1 MSLSQ
6 VWHDIGAGES
16 FLFKVVRGIFLCVAL
31 VMFYF
36 FATLPL
42 TWPQQ
47 AVCGL
52 LTLLMGIALGRT
64 SDSYLITLTLM
75 VLSLFATFRYG
86 FWRIT
91 MTVMFFKDPA
101 NHWGALD
108 AFFIM
113 SLVFAEGYAFI
124 ILFLGFFQTI
134 WPLRRAPMPLPDN
147 PEEWP
152 HIDVLVP
159 TYNEPLEVVRY
170 TALGALNI
178 DWPTDKLHVYIL
190 DDGRRKEFEDFAF
203 EAGVGYKI
211 RPDNFHA
218 KAGNI
223 NTALKSLDSPY
234 VAIFDCDHVPTRSFL
249 QMTIGW
255 FLRDRNLAMLQT
267 PHHFYS
273 PDPFERNLQQFHI
286 IPNENELFYGIVQDG
301 NDFWN
306 ATFFCGSCAVLRRT
320 ALDEIGGIAV
330 ETVTEDAHTSL
341 RMQSNGWN
349 TAYINIPQAAGL
361 ATERLSAHVGQRIRW
376 ARGMIQ
382 ILRTDN
388 PLFAPKLSIAQ
399 RLCYFNAMSHF
410 LYPLPRLIFLTA
422 PLIYLLLSHT
432 NVPGYWAAILAYALP
447 HLTLSNITNSRIQGQ
462 HRHSWWNEIYET
474 VLSPYILLPTML
486 ALINP
491 KLGKFNVT
499 AKGGIVKR
507 SFYDIKIAQPFLVLL
522 FFNFLGLAVAIP
534 RFFIW
539 DRDRPGT
546 VIMNCIW
553 CFFNIIVLGVCS
565 AVSREMQQLR
575 HHVRI
580 KIVTPVTVTMA
591 DGRIV
596 KGETIDLSS
605 GGTAIRLLEPVTISP
620 GDVGKLVFPAS
631 SMEIDLPIN
640 LVLSEKSILR
650 VSFRELT
657 IRQQE
662 LLTVVLYSRADTWLG
677 WGESREVDQ
686 SMRSLGRIFYI
697 SFKGLKMTF
706 LSLFFNANS
715 SKAKAPSK
723 GKAKSKSAG
732 DAAQGSSKTLG
743 KTPVTGPVKLDAGA
757 KASVPAS
764 AAHVLLVLLMPL
776 LLLAGAGKALHA
788 QPGSMGYDA
797 RQAIAK
803 APPPPSGQFRDVF
816 SLKEA
821 GSPEIELHGIDSQ
834 HTTFFT
840 LPQTHVVKSA
850 KVHIYYA
857 FSPSL
862 LPALSHIQLMVN
874 GTLFATLPVPPGQ
887 TPGSGSKDE
896 EAEFSIPSELL
907 VRKNTLTVEFIG
919 HYVLTCEDPANTT
932 LWARVSTGTYMD
944 FSGDILPISDDLKQ
958 LPLPFLDTEVVDSP
972 KIPVVFPTAPSAKV
986 IQAAGIVTS
995 YFGME
1000 SENRPVRFPT
1010 FLGQLPAGNAI
1021 IISDNPT
1028 NLPAGLN
1035 LGSVSSPTVAM
1046 RSNPNDPFSK
1056 VLIVTGQDADQL
1068 LIAAQAIGLHS
1079 DFLQGPTSS
1088 IDSLKLPSIP
1098 DADAAPR
1105 WARTDQTIALWDY
1118 ANAQELQG
1126 DGSAP
1131 VNVYFRI
1138 PPDIFYG
1145 ERPNAVLKMFY
1156 RYNPIPIGPI
1166 SSIQV
1171 RVNNAFLG
1179 SLPLIPGSETSRV
1192 VQTEVPVP
1200 VVNLRPFSNSLSFDF
1215 TFQLVKSG
1223 GCKDTTPINMQGA
1236 VLRDTFLDLRG
1247 YPHYAPL
1254 PNLEVFANA
1263 GFPFTHRADLSE
1275 TTVILPSLPTSQELE
1290 LFLTLMG
1297 HFGRQTGL
1305 PVFRVTVAAADAM
1318 KAGAATDYLVLG
1330 TGDDQ
1335 PAFDKLS
1342 PSLPVNVRGGQVQI
1356 KDTQGLFFLPH
1367 HAWWKI
1373 QAQEHTES
1381 GDLTAS
1387 GTPDSVIEGVE
1398 SPFTAG
1404 RSVVLINVKD
1414 AAAYENFLT
1423 TFLKVQQ
1430 ASDINGTVA
1439 VLHGSLFQSFR
1450 IGAKVYHIGTLPW
1463 WTGMTLWFMQ
1473 VPWLAAVL
1481 AMGLAFLLAVWIRIW
1496 LRTKA
1501 RKRLQMEEN

>member
-1 MSLSQ
+1 MSVSQ
-6 VWHDIGAGES
+6 IWQDIGAGDS
-16 FLFKVVRGIFLCVAL
+16 FLNKLLRFVFLVVAL
-31 VMFYF
+31 VLFYF
-36 FATLPL
+36 FASLPL

-52 LTLLMGIALGRT
+52 LTLLMGLALGRT
-64 SDSYLITLTLM
+64 SESYLITLTLM
-75 VLSLFATFRYG
+75 ILSLFATFRYG
-86 FWRIT
+86 FWRVSGTIA
-91 MTVMFFKDPA
+91 FFKDPA

-113 SLVFAEGYAFI
+113 SLVFAESYAFV

-134 WPLRRAPMPLPDN
+134 WPLRRAPMPLPEN

-159 TYNEPLEVVRY
+159 TYNEPLEIVRY

-190 DDGRRKEFEDFAF
+190 DDGRRKEFEEFAF
-203 EAGVGYKI
+203 QAGVGYRI

-273 PDPFERNLQQFHI
+273 PDPFERNLGQFHV

-388 PLFAPKLSIAQ
+388 PLFAPKLNFAQ
-399 RLCYFNAMSHF
+399 RLCYFNAMAHF

-447 HLTLSNITNSRIQGQ
+447 HLTLSNIVNSRIQGQ
-462 HRHSWWNEIYET
+462 HRHSFWNEIYET

-507 SFYDIKIAQPFLVLL
+507 SFFDMKIAQPFLVLL
-522 FFNFLGLAVAIP
+522 FFNFLGLIVAIP
-534 RFFIW
+534 RFFWW

-553 CFFNIIVLGVCS
+553 CFFNIVVLGVCS

-575 HHVRI
+575 GHVRI
-580 KIVTPVTVTMA
+580 KINTPVNVMLA
-591 DGRIV
+591 DGRV
-596 KGETIDLSS
+596 LHGETIDMSS
-605 GGTAIRLLEPVTISP
+605 GGTAIRLDELATITDGEPA
-620 GDVGKLVFPAS
+620 KLGFPSAS
-631 SMEIDLPIN
+631 MDSDLPVM
-640 LVLSEKSILR
+640 LVSSDGTTLR
-650 VSFRELT
+650 TKFTDLT
-657 IRQQE
+657 IQEQE
-662 LLTVVLYSRADTWLG
+662 LLTTLLYSRADTWLG
-677 WGESREVDQ
+677 WGESREVDDPLK
-686 SMRSLGRIFYI
+686 SLGRIFTI

-706 LSLFFNANS
+706 ISLFFRSNGPAKPKN
-715 SKAKAPSK
+715 KAK
-723 GKAKSKSAG
+723 GKSSGKSKSG
-732 DAAQGSSKTLG
+732 SPAAR
-743 KTPVTGPVKLDAGA
+743 
-757 KASVPAS
+757 
-764 AAHVLLVLLMPL
+764 AAHMLLALLMPFAMLGL
-776 LLLAGAGKALHA
+776 LIHSSQANA
-788 QPGSMGYDA
+788 QQGTMGYDA

-803 APPPPSGQFRDVF
+803 APPPPAGQFRDVF
-816 SLKEA
+816 SLADTGA
-821 GSPEIELHGIDSQ
+821 GTTEFHGIDSQ
-834 HTTFFT
+834 RSIFFT
-840 LPQTHVVKSA
+840 LNQTHVVKSA
-850 KVHIYYA
+850 KIHIYYT

-862 LPALSHIQLMVN
+862 LSNLSHIQLMLN
-874 GTLFATLPVPPGQ
+874 GTLFATLPVPPNQ
-887 TPGSGSKDE
+887 TANSSAKEE
-896 EAEFSIPSELL
+896 EAEFSIPAELL
-907 VRKNTLTVEFIG
+907 VRKNVLTIEFIG
-919 HYVLTCEDPANTT
+919 HYVMVCEDPSNTT
-932 LWARVSTGTYMD
+932 LWARVATGTYLD
-944 FSGDILPISDDLKQ
+944 FSGDILPLADDLKQ
-958 LPLPFLDTEVVDSP
+958 LPQPFLDTDSIDSP
-972 KIPVVFPTAPSAKV
+972 KLPVVFSQPPSAKA
-986 IQAAGIVTS
+986 IQAAGVVSS

-1000 SENRPVRFPT
+1000 SENRAIRFPT
-1010 FLGQLPAGNAI
+1010 SIGTLPAGNTILIAE
-1021 IISDNPT
+1021 NPSS
-1028 NLPAGLN
+1028 LPGGLN
-1035 LGSVSSPTVAM
+1035 LGNVSGPTIAM
-1046 RSNPNDPFSK
+1046 RPNPADSYSK
-1056 VLIVTGQDADQL
+1056 VLIITGQDADQT
-1068 LIAAQAIGLHS
+1068 LIAAQAVALHS
-1079 DFLQGPTSS
+1079 SLLQGPITT
-1088 IDSLKLPSIP
+1088 IDGLKLPASPAP
-1098 DADAAPR
+1098 DVAPR
-1105 WARTDQTIALWDY
+1105 WARPDGNIALWDY
-1118 ANAQELQG
+1118 ANAEELTT

-1131 VNVYFRI
+1131 INVYFRV
-1138 PPDIFYG
+1138 PPDLFYG
-1145 ERPNAVLKMFY
+1145 EDPNAILKMVY

-1166 SSIQV
+1166 SSVQV

-1179 SLPLIPGSETSRV
+1179 SLPLTPGSEASTKKSYN
-1192 VQTEVPVP
+1192 VPVP
-1200 VVNLRPFSNSLSFDF
+1200 MVNLRPFSNSLSFDF
-1215 TFQLVKSG
+1215 TFQLLKKG
-1223 GCKDTTPINMQGA
+1223 GCSDTTPINMQGA
-1236 VLRDTFLDLRG
+1236 ILKDTYLDLSS

-1254 PNLEVFANA
+1254 PNLEIFANA
-1263 GFPFTHRADLSE
+1263 GYPFTYHADLSE
-1275 TTVILPSLPTSQELE
+1275 TTVILPSLPSAQELE
-1290 LFLTLMG
+1290 MFLTLMG

-1305 PVFRVTVAAADAM
+1305 PVFRVKVDGADAM
-1318 KAGAATDYLVLG
+1318 KAGAATDFLVLG

-1335 PAFDKLS
+1335 PAFAKLADK
-1342 PSLPVNVRGGQVQI
+1342 LPVNLQAGQIQVR
-1356 KDTQGLFFLPH
+1356 DTEGLFGLPH
-1367 HAWWKI
+1367 RAWWKI
-1373 QAQEHTES
+1373 PAQEHTES

-1387 GTPDSVIEGVE
+1387 GTPDSVIEGIE
-1398 SPFTAG
+1398 SPYMPS
-1404 RSVVLINVKD
+1404 RSIVVINVKD
-1414 AAAYENFLT
+1414 AAAYDNFLT
-1423 TFLKVQQ
+1423 TFLKIQQ
-1430 ASDINGTVA
+1430 ASDINGSVA

-1450 IGAKVYHIGTLPW
+1450 LGGTVYHIGTLPW
-1463 WTGMTLWFMQ
+1463 WTQLRLKFMQ
-1473 VPWLAAVL
+1473 IPWAAALVVL
-1481 AMGLAFLLAVWIRIW
+1481 ALSFALAVWVRIW
-1496 LRTKA
+1496 LRMHA
-1501 RKRLQMEEN
+1501 RKRLQLEDN

>member
-1 MSLSQ
+1 MSVTQ

-16 FLFKVVRGIFLCVAL
+16 FLAKVLRFIFLTLGL
-31 VMFYF
+31 VMFCF

-52 LTLLMGIALGRT
+52 LTLLMGLALGRT

-75 VLSLFATFRYG
+75 ILSLFATLRYG
-86 FWRIT
+86 YWRLS
-91 MTVMFFKDPA
+91 MTVQFFQDPS

-108 AFFIM
+108 AFFIL
-113 SLVFAEGYAFI
+113 SLVFAESYAFV

-134 WPLRRAPMPLPDN
+134 WPLRRAPMPLPESPD
-147 PEEWP
+147 EWP

-159 TYNEPLEVVRY
+159 TYNEPLEIVRY

-190 DDGRRKEFEDFAF
+190 DDGRRKEFEQFAF

-223 NTALKSLDSPY
+223 NTALKTLNSPY

-249 QMTIGW
+249 QMTMGW

-273 PDPFERNLQQFHI
+273 PDPFERNLDQFRV

-306 ATFFCGSCAVLRRT
+306 ATFFCGSCAVLRRE

-388 PLFAPKLSIAQ
+388 PLFAPRLNFAQ
-399 RLCYFNAMSHF
+399 RLCYFNAMAHF

-462 HRHSWWNEIYET
+462 HRHSFWNEIYET
-474 VLSPYILLPTML
+474 VLSPYILLPTLL

-507 SFYDIKIAQPFLVLL
+507 SFFDVKIAQPFLVLL
-522 FFNFLGLAVAIP
+522 FFNVLGLVVAIP

-565 AVSREMQQLR
+565 AVSREMKQLR
-575 HHVRI
+575 NHVRI
-580 KIVTPVTVTMA
+580 KIVTAVTVILP
-591 DGRIV
+591 DGRSV

-605 GGTAIRLLEPVTISP
+605 GGTAIRLIEPVEATGGELAKLIFPMPSLEVALPATI
-620 GDVGKLVFPAS
+620 VS
-631 SMEIDLPIN
+631 SE
-640 LVLSEKSILR
+640 SSILR
-650 VSFRELT
+650 IKFNELT
-657 IRQQE
+657 IPEQE

-677 WGESREVDQ
+677 WGESRQVDKPMQ
-686 SMRSLGRIFYI
+686 SLMRILAI
-697 SFKGLKMTF
+697 SMQGLKMTF
-706 LSLFFNANS
+706 TSLFFKEKPAKT
-715 SKAKAPSK
+715 KALAKGQAK
-723 GKAKSKSAG
+723 GKSKVA
-732 DAAQGSSKTLG
+732 
-743 KTPVTGPVKLDAGA
+743 
-757 KASVPAS
+757 
-764 AAHVLLVLLMPL
+764 AAHMLIALLMPL
-776 LLLAGAGKALHA
+776 AMLAALSGKQAFAQGVSAGFE
-788 QPGSMGYDA
+788 S
-797 RQAIAK
+797 RQAIQK
-803 APPPPSGQFRDVF
+803 APPPPPGQFRNVF
-816 SLKEA
+816 SLADA
-821 GSPEIELHGIDSQ
+821 GSGQIELHGIDSQ
-834 HTTFFT
+834 SSMFFT

-850 KVHIYYA
+850 RIHIYYT

-862 LPALSHIQLMVN
+862 LPALSHMQLLLN
-874 GTLFATLPVPPGQ
+874 GTLFATLPIPPGQ
-887 TPGSGSKDE
+887 TPGSAGRQE
-896 EAEFSIPSELL
+896 EAEFSIPAELL
-907 VRKNTLTVEFIG
+907 VRRNVLTMEFIG
-919 HYVLTCEDPANTT
+919 HYVLTCEDPSNTT
-932 LWARVSTGTYMD
+932 LWARVGSATYMD
-944 FSGDILPISDDLKQ
+944 FSGDILPVADDLKQ
-958 LPLPFLDTEVVDSP
+958 LPLPFLDTDAIDSP
-972 KIPVVFPTAPSAKV
+972 RIPVVFPTAPSMRT
-986 IQAAGIVTS
+986 IEAAGIVTS

-1000 SENRPVRFPT
+1000 SENRPARFPT
-1010 FLGQLPAGNAI
+1010 YVGAVPSGNAI
-1021 IISDNPT
+1021 IIAENPAT
-1028 NLPAGLN
+1028 IPGGLN
-1035 LGSVSSPTVAM
+1035 LGNISGPTVAM
-1046 RSNPNDPFSK
+1046 RPNPTDPYSK
-1056 VLIVTGQDADQL
+1056 VLIVTGQDADQV
-1068 LIAAQAIGLHS
+1068 LIAAQAVGLHS
-1079 DFLQGPTSS
+1079 NLLQGSISS
-1088 IDSLKLPSIP
+1088 IESLKLPDGP
-1098 DADAAPR
+1098 AADAAPR
-1105 WARTDQTIALWDY
+1105 WARTDGTIALWDY
-1118 ANAQELQG
+1118 ASTDTLQT

-1131 VNVYFRI
+1131 LNVYFRV
-1138 PPDIFYG
+1138 PPDIYYS
-1145 ERPNAVLKMFY
+1145 ERKPNAELNMAY
-1156 RYNPIPIGPI
+1156 RYNSIPIGPI

-1179 SLPLIPGSETSRV
+1179 SLPLVPGSNATRE
-1192 VQTEVPVP
+1192 VQTRVPVP

-1215 TFQLVKSG
+1215 TFQLVKKP
-1223 GCKDTTPINMQGA
+1223 GCTDTTPINMQGA
-1236 VLRDTFLDLRG
+1236 IMRDTYIDLRG
-1247 YPHYAPL
+1247 YPHYAQM
-1254 PNLEVFANA
+1254 PNLEIFANA
-1263 GFPFTHRADLSE
+1263 GFPFTRYADLSE
-1275 TTVILPSLPTSQELE
+1275 TTVILPSLPTPQELE

-1297 HFGRQTGL
+1297 HFGRQTGM
-1305 PVFRVTVAAADAM
+1305 PVFRVTVAGSDAM
-1318 KAGAATDYLVLG
+1318 KNGAVTDFLVLG

-1335 PAFDKLS
+1335 PAFEKLHTN
-1342 PSLPVNVRGGQVQI
+1342 LPVDIRGGQIQI
-1356 KDTQGLFFLPH
+1356 KDAQGLLMLPH
-1367 HAWWKI
+1367 HAWWKFP
-1373 QAQEHTES
+1373 AQDHADS
-1381 GDLTAS
+1381 GDLTAT
-1387 GTPDSVIEGVE
+1387 GTPDSVIEGIE
-1398 SPFTAG
+1398 SPYSAG
-1404 RSVVLINVKD
+1404 RSVVVINVKD
-1414 AAAYENFLT
+1414 AATYDSFLT

-1430 ASDINGTVA
+1430 ASDINGSVS
-1439 VLHGSLFQSFR
+1439 VLHGSLFQSFKLGGGQYQ
-1450 IGAKVYHIGTLPW
+1450 IGSLP
-1463 WTGMTLWFMQ
+1463 LWERLTIWFTK
-1473 VPWLAAVL
+1473 VPWLAAAA
-1481 AMGLAFLLAVWIRIW
+1481 AMGLAFLLAIWVRIW
-1496 LRTKA
+1496 LRTHA
-1501 RKRLQMEEN
+1501 RKRLQLEDN

>member
-1 MSLSQ
+1 MSVTQ
-6 VWHDIGAGES
+6 VWHDIGAGETFVNKLLRFV
-16 FLFKVVRGIFLCVAL
+16 FLVVAV

-52 LTLLMGIALGRT
+52 LTLLMGLALGRT

-75 VLSLFATFRYG
+75 ILSLFATFRYG
-86 FWRIT
+86 FWRLSQ
-91 MTVMFFKDPA
+91 TVAFFQDPA

-113 SLVFAEGYAFI
+113 SLIFAESYAFV

-147 PEEWP
+147 YDEWP
-152 HIDVLVP
+152 HVDVLVP

-178 DWPTDKLHVYIL
+178 DWPTEKLHVYIL
-190 DDGRRKEFEDFAF
+190 DDGRRKEFAEFAF
-203 EAGVGYKI
+203 QAGVGYKI

-223 NTALKSLDSPY
+223 NTALKSLTSPY

-249 QMTIGW
+249 QITMGW

-273 PDPFERNLQQFHI
+273 PDPFERNLGQFHV

-306 ATFFCGSCAVLRRT
+306 ATFFCGSCAVLRRE

-388 PLFAPKLSIAQ
+388 PLLAPKLSLAQ
-399 RLCYFNAMSHF
+399 RLCYFNAMAHF

-462 HRHSWWNEIYET
+462 HRHSFWNEIYET
-474 VLSPYILLPTML
+474 VLSPYILLPTMM

-499 AKGGIVKR
+499 AKGGVVKR
-507 SFYDIKIAQPFLVLL
+507 SFFDVKIAQPFLVLL
-522 FFNFLGLAVAIP
+522 FFNLLGLLVAIP

-539 DRDRPGT
+539 DKDRPGT

-575 HHVRI
+575 GHVRI
-580 KIVTPVTVTMA
+580 RIVTPVTVKLPS
-591 DGRIV
+591 GQVIQ
-596 KGETIDLSS
+596 GETIDLSS
-605 GGTAIRLLEPVTISP
+605 GGTAIRLAEPFTVTPGELARLSFAAASMDGDLPVT
-620 GDVGKLVFPAS
+620 LVSA
-631 SMEIDLPIN
+631 EDN
-640 LVLSEKSILR
+640 TLR
-650 VSFRELT
+650 TKFNELT
-657 IRQQE
+657 IPEQE
-662 LLTVVLYSRADTWLG
+662 LLTTVLYSRADTWLG
-677 WGESREVDQ
+677 WGESREIDQ
-686 SMRSLGRIFYI
+686 PMKSMGRIFAI
-697 SFKGLKMTF
+697 SMQGLKMTF
-706 LSLFFNANS
+706 MSLFFKEKPAKGKGA
-715 SKAKAPSK
+715 SKAAAQAQ
-723 GKAKSKSAG
+723 GKSKPKI
-732 DAAQGSSKTLG
+732 AA
-743 KTPVTGPVKLDAGA
+743 V
-757 KASVPAS
+757 
-764 AAHVLLVLLMPL
+764 HILLMALIPL
-776 LLLAGAGKALHA
+776 GLLGSGKSLPA
-788 QPGSMGYDA
+788 QPGTMGSVA

-803 APPPPSGQFRDVF
+803 GPPPPPGQFRDVF
-816 SLKEA
+816 SLADA
-821 GSPEIELHGIDSQ
+821 GAPQIEMHGVDSQ
-834 HTTFFT
+834 FSTFFT
-840 LPQTHVVKSA
+840 LNQTHVVKTA
-850 KVHIYYA
+850 KIHIYYA

-862 LPALSHIQLMVN
+862 LPALSHIQLMLN

-887 TPGSGSKDE
+887 TPGSASKDE
-896 EAEFSIPSELL
+896 EAEISIPAELL
-907 VRKNTLTVEFIG
+907 VRKNVLTMEFIG
-919 HYVLTCEDPANTT
+919 HYVMVCEDPSNTT
-932 LWARVSTGTYMD
+932 LWARVQTGTYMD
-944 FSGDILPISDDLKQ
+944 FTGDVLPMADDLKL
-958 LPLPFLDTEVVDSP
+958 LPLPFLDTEVVDAP
-972 KIPVVFPTAPSAKV
+972 KIPVIFPTSPSQKAM
-986 IQAAGIVTS
+986 QAAGVVSS

-1000 SENRPVRFPT
+1000 SENRPVRFPAFIGT
-1010 FLGQLPAGNAI
+1010 VPSGNAI
-1021 IISDNPT
+1021 IIAENPT
-1028 NLPAGLN
+1028 NLPGGLN
-1035 LGSVSSPTVAM
+1035 LGSISGPTVAM
-1046 RSNPNDPFSK
+1046 RVNPSDPYSK
-1056 VLIVTGQDADQL
+1056 VLIVTGQDADQT
-1068 LIAAQAIGLHS
+1068 LIAAQAVGMHS
-1079 DFLQGPTSS
+1079 SMLQGATAS
-1088 IDSLKLPSIP
+1088 IDTLKLPDSPAP
-1098 DADAAPR
+1098 DVAPR
-1105 WARTDQTIALWDY
+1105 WARIGGTIPLWDY
-1118 ANAQELQG
+1118 ANAQELQT
-1126 DGSAP
+1126 DGSGP

-1138 PPDIFYG
+1138 PPDIFYTD
-1145 ERPNAVLKMFY
+1145 RKPNAKLEMVY

-1166 SSIQV
+1166 SSVQV

-1179 SLPLIPGSETSRV
+1179 SLPLTPGSQPQRRLQIS
-1192 VQTEVPVP
+1192 VPVP

-1215 TFQLVKSG
+1215 TFQMVKKG
-1223 GCKDTTPINMQGA
+1223 GCTDTTPINMQGA
-1236 VLRDTFLDLRG
+1236 ILRDTYLDLRG
-1247 YPHYAPL
+1247 YAHYAPL

-1263 GFPFTHRADLSE
+1263 GFPFTYHADLSE
-1275 TTVILPSLPTSQELE
+1275 TTVILPSIPTPQELE

-1305 PVFRVTVAAADAM
+1305 PVFRVKVDGSDAM
-1318 KAGAATDYLVLG
+1318 KSGVATDYLVLG

-1335 PAFDKLS
+1335 PGFEKLGK
-1342 PSLPVNVRGGQVQI
+1342 SLPVDVRGGQVEI
-1356 KDTQGLFFLPH
+1356 KDTEGLFGLPH
-1367 HAWWKI
+1367 RAWWKI
-1373 QAQEHTES
+1373 QSPEHTES

-1398 SPFTAG
+1398 SPFSPG
-1404 RSVVLINVKD
+1404 RSVVVINVKD
-1414 AAAYENFLT
+1414 AATYDNFLT

-1430 ASDINGTVA
+1430 ASDINGSVS

-1450 IGAKVYHIGTLPW
+1450 IGSSVYHIGSLPP
-1463 WTGMTLWFMQ
+1463 WTQLTLWFTE
-1473 VPWLAAVL
+1473 VPWLAAIIVMAL
-1481 AMGLAFLLAVWIRIW
+1481 CFIFAIWVRIW
-1496 LRTKA
+1496 LRANA
-1501 RKRLQMEEN
+1501 RKRLQLEDN

>member
-1 MSLSQ
+1 MSLTQ
-6 VWHDIGAGES
+6 AWHDIGAGET
-16 FLFKVVRGIFLCVAL
+16 FLNKLLRFAFLVVAL

-52 LTLLMGIALGRT
+52 LTLLMGLALGRT

-75 VLSLFATFRYG
+75 ILSLFATFRYG
-86 FWRIT
+86 YWR
-91 MTVMFFKDPA
+91 MSQTVMFFQDPA

-147 PEEWP
+147 SDEWP
-152 HIDVLVP
+152 HVDVLVP

-178 DWPTDKLHVYIL
+178 DWPTDKLHVYIC
-190 DDGRRKEFEDFAF
+190 DDGRRKEFADFAF
-203 EAGVGYKI
+203 QAGVGYKI

-223 NTALKSLDSPY
+223 NTALKSLTSPY

-249 QMTIGW
+249 QMTMGW

-273 PDPFERNLQQFHI
+273 PDPFERNLGQFHV

-306 ATFFCGSCAVLRRT
+306 ATFFCGSCAVLRRE

-388 PLFAPKLSIAQ
+388 PLFAPKLSLAQ
-399 RLCYFNAMSHF
+399 RFCYFNAMAHF

-474 VLSPYILLPTML
+474 VLSPYILLPTMM

-507 SFYDIKIAQPFLVLL
+507 SFYDVRIAQPFLVLL
-522 FFNFLGLAVAIP
+522 FFNLLGLLVAIP

-575 HHVRI
+575 GHVRI
-580 KIVTPVTVTMA
+580 RIVTPVLVRLP
-591 DGRIV
+591 DGRV
-596 KGETIDLSS
+596 LHGETIDLSS
-605 GGTAIRLLEPVTISP
+605 GGAAIRLDETYAVNSGELA
-620 GDVGKLVFPAS
+620 KLSFPAA
-631 SMEIDLPIN
+631 SMNGDLPIT
-640 LVLSEKSILR
+640 LVSNSDTTLR
-650 VSFRELT
+650 TKFNELT
-657 IRQQE
+657 IPEQE
-662 LLTVVLYSRADTWLG
+662 LLTMVLYSRADTWLG

-686 SMRSLGRIFYI
+686 PMKSLGRIFAI
-697 SFKGLKMTF
+697 SMQGLKMTF
-706 LSLFFNANS
+706 VSLFFKEKS
-715 SKAKAPSK
+715 AKKRGQAK
-723 GKAKSKSAG
+723 GTAAAKSQDKSKIA
-732 DAAQGSSKTLG
+732 
-743 KTPVTGPVKLDAGA
+743 
-757 KASVPAS
+757 
-764 AAHVLLVLLMPL
+764 AAHL
-776 LLLAGAGKALHA
+776 LLLALMPLGLLTLLTGSPSLMA
-788 QPGSMGYDA
+788 QPGTMGNDA

-803 APPPPSGQFRDVF
+803 GPQPAPGQFRDVF
-816 SLKEA
+816 SLADA
-821 GSPEIELHGIDSQ
+821 GSPQIEMHGIDSQ
-834 HTTFFT
+834 HSIFFT
-840 LPQTHVVKSA
+840 LNQTHVVKTA
-850 KVHIYYA
+850 KIHVYYS
-857 FSPSL
+857 FSPGL
-862 LPALSHIQLMVN
+862 LPALSHLQLILN
-874 GTLFATLPVPPGQ
+874 GTLFATLPVPPEQ
-887 TPGSGSKDE
+887 TQGGASKDA
-896 EAEFSIPSELL
+896 EAEISIPAELL
-907 VRKNTLTVEFIG
+907 VRKNVLTLEFIG
-919 HYVLTCEDPANTT
+919 HYVMVCEDPSNTT
-932 LWARVSTGTYMD
+932 LWARVQTGTYMD
-944 FSGDILPISDDLKQ
+944 FTGDVLPLADDLKQ
-958 LPLPFLDTEVVDSP
+958 LPLPFLDTEVVDAP
-972 KIPVVFPTAPSAKV
+972 KIPVVFSTSPSNKA
-986 IQAAGIVTS
+986 IQAAGVVTS

-1010 FLGQLPAGNAI
+1010 YIGAIPTGNSIVIAENPA
-1021 IISDNPT
+1021 
-1028 NLPAGLN
+1028 NLPGGLN
-1035 LGSVSSPTVAM
+1035 LGAISGPTVAM
-1046 RSNPNDPFSK
+1046 RANPGDPYSK
-1056 VLIVTGQDADQL
+1056 VLIVTGQDADQT
-1068 LIAAQAIGLHS
+1068 LIAAQAVGLHS
-1079 DFLQGPTSS
+1079 DLLQGATVP
-1088 IDSLKLPSIP
+1088 IEALKLPDSPAP
-1098 DADAAPR
+1098 DVAPR
-1105 WARTDQTIALWDY
+1105 WARTDGTIALWDY

-1138 PPDIFYG
+1138 PPDIFYSD
-1145 ERPNAVLKMFY
+1145 RKPNATLRMVY

-1179 SLPLIPGSETSRV
+1179 SLPLIPGSEPSRKM
-1192 VQTEVPVP
+1192 QTDVPVP

-1215 TFQLVKSG
+1215 TFQMVKKG
-1223 GCKDTTPINMQGA
+1223 GCTDTTPINMQGA
-1236 VLRDTFLDLRG
+1236 ILRDTYLDLRG
-1247 YPHYAPL
+1247 YAHYAPL
-1254 PNLEVFANA
+1254 PNLEIFANA

-1275 TTVILPSLPTSQELE
+1275 TTVILPSLPTPQELE
-1290 LFLTLMG
+1290 MFLTLMG

-1305 PVFRVTVAAADAM
+1305 PVFRVKVDGSDAM
-1318 KAGAATDYLVLG
+1318 KPGAVTDFLVLG

-1335 PAFDKLS
+1335 PGFDKLGK
-1342 PSLPVNVRGGQVQI
+1342 SLPVNVRGGQVEI
-1356 KDTQGLFFLPH
+1356 RDAEGLFGLPH
-1367 HAWWKI
+1367 RAWWKI
-1373 QAQEHTES
+1373 QSPEHTES
-1381 GDLTAS
+1381 GDLTAA

-1398 SPFTAG
+1398 SPYSPG
-1404 RSVVLINVKD
+1404 RSVVVINVKD
-1414 AAAYENFLT
+1414 AATYDNFLT
-1423 TFLKVQQ
+1423 TFLKIQQ
-1430 ASDINGTVA
+1430 ASDISGSVS

-1450 IGAKVYHIGTLPW
+1450 IGGGVYHIGMLPW
-1463 WTGMTLWFMQ
+1463 WTQLTIWFTT
-1473 VPWLAAVL
+1473 VPWLAAVVVM
-1481 AMGLAFLLAVWIRIW
+1481 ALAFVLAIWVRIW
-1496 LRTKA
+1496 LRANA
-1501 RKRLQMEEN
+1501 RKRLQLEDN

>member
-1 MSLSQ
+1 MTVSQ
-6 VWHDIGAGES
+6 IWHDIGAGET
-16 FLFKVVRGIFLCVAL
+16 FLTRLLRFIFLVIAL

-52 LTLLMGIALGRT
+52 LTLLMGLTLART

-75 VLSLFATFRYG
+75 ILSLFATFRYG
-86 FWRIT
+86 YWRLS
-91 MTVMFFKDPA
+91 MTVDFFRDPG

-108 AFFIM
+108 AFFIL
-113 SLVFAEGYAFI
+113 SLIFAEGYAFI

-134 WPLRRAPMPLPDN
+134 WPLRRAPIPLPEMTED
-147 PEEWP
+147 WP
-152 HIDVLVP
+152 HVDILVP

-190 DDGRRKEFEDFAF
+190 DDGRRKEFEQFAF

-211 RPDNFHA
+211 RNGNFHA

-234 VAIFDCDHVPTRSFL
+234 VVIFDCDHVPTRSFL

-273 PDPFERNLQQFHI
+273 PDPFERNLGQFRT

-320 ALDEIGGIAV
+320 ALDQIGGIAV

-388 PLFAPKLSIAQ
+388 PLFAPRLSLAQ
-399 RLCYFNAMSHF
+399 RLCYFNAMAHF
-410 LYPLPRLIFLTA
+410 LYALPRLIFLTA

-462 HRHSWWNEIYET
+462 HRHSFWNEIYET
-474 VLSPYILLPTML
+474 VLSPYILLPTLM

-507 SFYDIKIAQPFLVLL
+507 SFFDVRIAQPFLVLL
-522 FFNFLGLAVAIP
+522 FFNFMGLLVAIP

-546 VIMNCIW
+546 VIMNAIW
-553 CFFNIIVLGVCS
+553 CFLNIVILGVCS
-565 AVSREMQQLR
+565 AVSREMRQLR
-575 HHVRI
+575 GHVRV
-580 KIVTPVTVTMA
+580 KVVTSAILKLA
-591 DGRIV
+591 DGRSV

-605 GGTAIRLLEPVTISP
+605 GGTAIRLVEPIEAIPGELARLSFPLSSVEGDLPVTI
-620 GDVGKLVFPAS
+620 VS
-631 SMEIDLPIN
+631 SDLM
-640 LVLSEKSILR
+640 SIR
-650 VSFRELT
+650 VSFNELS
-657 IRQQE
+657 ISEQE
-662 LLTVVLYSRADTWLG
+662 LLTMILYSRADTWLG
-677 WGESREVDQ
+677 WGESREIDRP
-686 SMRSLGRIFYI
+686 MKSLARIFYI
-697 SFKGLKMTF
+697 SMQGLKMTF
-706 LSLFFNANS
+706 TSLFFKEKPAA
-715 SKAKAPSK
+715 KAK
-723 GKAKSKSAG
+723 G
-732 DAAQGSSKTLG
+732 
-743 KTPVTGPVKLDAGA
+743 V
-757 KASVPAS
+757 S
-764 AAHVLLVLLMPL
+764 AARVAQILVLFLTSLVLLTS
-776 LLLAGAGKALHA
+776 GSKALHA
-788 QPGSMGYDA
+788 QTSMGYET

-803 APPPPSGQFRDVF
+803 AGPPAPGQFHDVF
-816 SLKEA
+816 SLAETGA
-821 GSPEIELHGIDSQ
+821 SPIEMRGIDSQ
-834 HTTFFT
+834 HSTFFT
-840 LPQTHVVKSA
+840 LNQTHVVKTA
-850 KVHIYYA
+850 KIHIYYA

-862 LPALSHIQLMVN
+862 LQQLSHIQLMLN
-874 GTLFATLPVPPGQ
+874 GTLFATLPVPPGENS
-887 TPGSGSKDE
+887 TTGSKVE
-896 EAEFSIPSELL
+896 EADISIPAELL
-907 VRKNTLTVEFIG
+907 VRKNVLTIEFIG
-919 HYVLTCEDPANTT
+919 HYVMVCEDPSNTT
-932 LWARVSTGTYMD
+932 LWARVGTGTYLD
-944 FSGDILPISDDLKQ
+944 FSGDILPLTDDLKQ
-958 LPLPFLDTEVVDSP
+958 LPLPFLDTEVVDAP
-972 KIPVVFPTAPSAKV
+972 KIPVVFASTPSSRA
-986 IQAAGIVTS
+986 IQAAGVVTS

-1010 FLGQLPAGNAI
+1010 YLGQIPAGNAVLI
-1021 IISDNPT
+1021 AENPAS
-1028 NLPAGLN
+1028 LPGGLN
-1035 LGSVSSPTVAM
+1035 LGNIVGPTVAM
-1046 RSNPNDPFSK
+1046 RANPSDPYSK
-1056 VLIVTGQDADQL
+1056 ILIITGQDADQT
-1068 LIAAQAIGLHS
+1068 LIAAQAVALHS
-1079 DFLQGPTSS
+1079 NFIQGSIAS
-1088 IDSLKLPSIP
+1088 IDNLKLPESP
-1098 DADAAPR
+1098 AADAAPR

-1145 ERPNAVLKMFY
+1145 EKPNSLLKMVY
-1156 RYNPIPIGPI
+1156 RYNPMPIGPI

-1179 SLPLIPGSETSRV
+1179 SLPLIPGSEPSRV
-1192 VQTEVPVP
+1192 MKADIPVP

-1215 TFQLVKSG
+1215 TFQLLKKG
-1223 GCKDTTPINMQGA
+1223 GCTDTTPINMQGA
-1236 VLRDTFLDLRG
+1236 ILRDTYLDLRG

-1254 PNLEVFANA
+1254 PNLEIFANA
-1263 GFPFTHRADLSE
+1263 GFPFTYHADLSE
-1275 TTVILPSLPTSQELE
+1275 TTVVLPSLPTPQEIE
-1290 LFLTLMG
+1290 MFLTLMG

-1305 PVFRVTVAAADAM
+1305 PVFRVTVAGSDAM
-1318 KAGAATDYLVLG
+1318 KPGAATDFLVLG

-1335 PAFDKLS
+1335 PGFDKLTAN
-1342 PSLPVNVRGGQVQI
+1342 LPVNVRGGQVQVR
-1356 KDTQGLFFLPH
+1356 DTAGFFSLPH
-1367 HAWWKI
+1367 RAWWKI
-1373 QAQEHTES
+1373 QPREHNES
-1381 GDLTAS
+1381 GDLTTS
-1387 GTPDSVIEGVE
+1387 GTPDSVIEGIE
-1398 SPFTAG
+1398 SPFSSG
-1404 RSVVLINVKD
+1404 RSVVVINVKD
-1414 AAAYENFLT
+1414 SATYDQFLT
-1423 TFLKVQQ
+1423 TFLKIQQ
-1430 ASDINGTVA
+1430 SSDINGSVS

-1450 IGAKVYHIGTLPW
+1450 IGSNVYHVGVLPW
-1463 WTGMTLWFMQ
+1463 WTRMTLWFMQ
-1473 VPWLAAVL
+1473 VPWLAAVGAL
-1481 AMGLAFLLAVWIRIW
+1481 VLAFLVAVWVRIW
-1496 LRTKA
+1496 LRAHA
-1501 RKRLQMEEN
+1501 RKRLHLEDN

>member
-1 MSLSQ
+1 MSVAQ
-6 VWHDIGAGES
+6 VWHDIGAGET
-16 FLFKVVRGIFLCVAL
+16 FLNKLLRFFFLAAAL
-31 VMFYF
+31 IMFYF

-52 LTLLMGIALGRT
+52 LTLLMGLALGRT

-75 VLSLFATFRYG
+75 ILSLFATFRYG
-86 FWRIT
+86 FWRLS
-91 MTVMFFKDPA
+91 MTAQFFQDPS

-108 AFFIM
+108 AFFIL
-113 SLVFAEGYAFI
+113 SLIFAESYAFV

-134 WPLRRAPMPLPDN
+134 WPLRRAPMPLPEN

-159 TYNEPLEVVRY
+159 TYNEPLEIVRY

-190 DDGRRKEFEDFAF
+190 DDGRRKEFADFAF
-203 EAGVGYKI
+203 QAGIGYKI

-249 QMTIGW
+249 QMTMGW

-273 PDPFERNLQQFHI
+273 PDPFERNLGQFHV

-306 ATFFCGSCAVLRRT
+306 ATFFCGSCAVLRRE

-388 PLFAPKLSIAQ
+388 PLFAPKLSLAQ

-447 HLTLSNITNSRIQGQ
+447 HLTLSNIVNSRIQGQ
-462 HRHSWWNEIYET
+462 HRHSFWNEIYET

-507 SFYDIKIAQPFLVLL
+507 SFFDVRIAQPFLVLL
-522 FFNFLGLAVAIP
+522 FFNILGLLVAIP

-539 DRDRPGT
+539 DKDRPGT
-546 VIMNCIW
+546 VLMNCVW
-553 CFFNIIVLGVCS
+553 CFFNIIVLGVCA

-580 KIVTPVTVTMA
+580 KIVTAVTVKLA
-591 DGRIV
+591 DGRV
-596 KGETIDLSS
+596 VQGETIDLSS
-605 GGTAIRLLEPVTISP
+605 GGTAIRVSEPIEITP
-620 GDVGKLVFPAS
+620 GETARLTFPMPNVEA
-631 SMEIDLPIN
+631 DLPAII
-640 LVLSEKSILR
+640 VLSEQTTLR
-650 VSFRELT
+650 ARFNELT
-657 IRQQE
+657 IPEQE
-662 LLTVVLYSRADTWLG
+662 LLTMVLYSRADTWLG
-677 WGESREVDQ
+677 WGESREIDQ
-686 SMRSLGRIFYI
+686 PMASLGRIFAI

-706 LSLFFNANS
+706 LSLFFKEKPAPKVKGSAKGAAASPSQTKANT
-715 SKAKAPSK
+715 KDNLPSARAAHTLLMMLMPVAMLA
-723 GKAKSKSAG
+723 GLMLLLTGSTSAS
-732 DAAQGSSKTLG
+732 AQ
-743 KTPVTGPVKLDAGA
+743 
-757 KASVPAS
+757 PAS
-764 AAHVLLVLLMPL
+764 M
-776 LLLAGAGKALHA
+776 
-788 QPGSMGYDA
+788 GSDA

-803 APPPPSGQFRDVF
+803 APPPSPGQFRDVF
-816 SLKEA
+816 SLA
-821 GSPEIELHGIDSQ
+821 DVGSGPIEMHGIDSQ
-834 HTTFFT
+834 HSIFFT
-840 LPQTHVVKSA
+840 LQQTHVVKSA
-850 KVHIYYA
+850 KIHIFYS

-862 LPALSHIQLMVN
+862 LPQLSHLQLMLN
-874 GTLFATLPVPPGQ
+874 GTLFATLPIPPGQ
-887 TPGSGSKDE
+887 TSATGSKEE
-896 EAEFSIPSELL
+896 EAEISIPAELL
-907 VRKNTLTVEFIG
+907 VRKNILTMEFIG
-919 HYVLTCEDPANTT
+919 HYVMVCEDPANTT
-932 LWARVSTGTYMD
+932 LWARVATRTYLD
-944 FSGDILPISDDLKQ
+944 FSGDVLSLADDLKQ

-972 KIPVVFPTAPSAKV
+972 KLPVVFPAPPSPKA
-986 IQAAGIVTS
+986 IQAAGIVSS

-1010 FLGQLPAGNAI
+1010 YIGPLPSGNSIVIAE
-1021 IISDNPT
+1021 NPA
-1028 NLPAGLN
+1028 NLPGGLN
-1035 LGSVSSPTVAM
+1035 LGTITGPTVAM
-1046 RSNPNDPFSK
+1046 RPNPSDPYSK
-1056 VLIVTGQDADQL
+1056 VLIVTGQDADQT
-1068 LIAAQAIGLHS
+1068 LIAAQAVGLHS
-1079 DFLQGPTSS
+1079 AMLAGSTVT
-1088 IDSLKLPSIP
+1088 IDNLKLPDSPAP
-1098 DADAAPR
+1098 DIAPR
-1105 WARTDQTIALWDY
+1105 WARTDGTIALWDY
-1118 ANAQELQG
+1118 ASADSLQG

-1131 VNVYFRI
+1131 LNVYFRV
-1138 PPDIFYG
+1138 PPDLFYG
-1145 ERPNAVLKMFY
+1145 EKPNAILRMAY
-1156 RYNPIPIGPI
+1156 RYNSIPIGPI

-1179 SLPLIPGSETSRV
+1179 SLPLIPGSEPSRNV
-1192 VQTEVPVP
+1192 KTDIPVP
-1200 VVNLRPFSNSLSFDF
+1200 VVNLRPFSNSLTFDF
-1215 TFQLVKSG
+1215 TFQMVKKG
-1223 GCKDTTPINMQGA
+1223 GCTDTTPINMQGA
-1236 VLRDTFLDLRG
+1236 ILRDTYLDLRS

-1263 GFPFTHRADLSE
+1263 GFPFTHHADLSE
-1275 TTVILPSLPTSQELE
+1275 TTVILPSLPTPSELE
-1290 LFLTLMG
+1290 LYLTLMG
-1297 HFGRQTGL
+1297 HFGRQTGM
-1305 PVFRVTVAAADAM
+1305 PVFRVTVDGSDAM
-1318 KAGAATDYLVLG
+1318 KSGAQTDFLVLG

-1335 PAFDKLS
+1335 PGFAKLADK
-1342 PSLPVNVRGGQVQI
+1342 LPVNLQGGQVQI
-1356 KDTQGLFFLPH
+1356 KDAEGLFGLPH

-1373 QAQEHTES
+1373 QAPEHTES

-1387 GTPDSVIEGVE
+1387 GTPDSVLEGIE
-1398 SPFTAG
+1398 SPFAAG
-1404 RSVVLINVKD
+1404 RSVVVINVKD
-1414 AAAYENFLT
+1414 AAAYDNFLT

-1430 ASDINGTVA
+1430 ASDINGTVS

-1450 IGAKVYHIGTLPW
+1450 LGGSVYHIGTLPW
-1463 WTGMTLWFMQ
+1463 WTRMTPWFMQ
-1473 VPWLAAVL
+1473 VPWLAAVG
-1481 AMGLAFLLAVWIRIW
+1481 AMGLAFLLAIWVRIW
-1496 LRTKA
+1496 LRIHA
-1501 RKRLQMEEN
+1501 RKRLQLEDN

>member
-1 MSLSQ
+1 MSVAQL
-6 VWHDIGAGES
+6 WHEIGAGES
-16 FLFKVVRGIFLCVAL
+16 FLNKFLRFLFLCASL

-52 LTLLMGIALGRT
+52 LTLLMGLALGRT

-75 VLSLFATFRYG
+75 ILSLFATFRYG
-86 FWRIT
+86 YWRLS
-91 MTVMFFKDPA
+91 MTVQFFQDPA

-113 SLVFAEGYAFI
+113 SLVFAESYAFV

-134 WPLRRAPMPLPDN
+134 WPLRRAPMPLPES
-147 PEEWP
+147 PAEWP
-152 HIDVLVP
+152 HVDVLIP

-190 DDGRRKEFEDFAF
+190 DDGRRKEFADFAF
-203 EAGVGYKI
+203 QAGVGYKI

-223 NTALKSLDSPY
+223 NTALKSLTSPY

-249 QMTIGW
+249 QMTMGW
-255 FLRDRNLAMLQT
+255 FIRDRNLAMLQT

-273 PDPFERNLQQFHI
+273 PDPFERNLGQFHV

-306 ATFFCGSCAVLRRT
+306 ATFFCGSCAVLRRE

-341 RMQSNGWN
+341 RMQSHGWN

-388 PLFAPKLSIAQ
+388 PLLAPKLSFAQ
-399 RLCYFNAMSHF
+399 RLCYFNAMAHF

-447 HLTLSNITNSRIQGQ
+447 HLTLSNIVNSRIQGQ
-462 HRHSWWNEIYET
+462 HRHSFWNEIYET
-474 VLSPYILLPTML
+474 VLSPYILLPTMM

-507 SFYDIKIAQPFLVLL
+507 SFFDVKIAQPFLVLL
-522 FFNFLGLAVAIP
+522 FFNFLGLLVAIP

-565 AVSREMQQLR
+565 AVSREMKQLR

-580 KIVTPVTVTMA
+580 KLVTAVVVRLQ
-591 DGRIV
+591 DGRSV

-605 GGTAIRLLEPVTISP
+605 GGTAIRLVEPLTIIDGEQAKLAFPLPSVEAELPVT
-620 GDVGKLVFPAS
+620 LVS
-631 SMEIDLPIN
+631 VDST
-640 LVLSEKSILR
+640 ILR
-650 VSFRELT
+650 TKFNELT
-657 IRQQE
+657 IGEQE
-662 LLTVVLYSRADTWLG
+662 LLTMVLYSRADTWLG
-677 WGESREVDQ
+677 WGESREIDQ
-686 SMRSLGRIFYI
+686 PMKSLGRIFAI
-697 SFKGLKMTF
+697 SLQGLKMTF
-706 LSLFFNANS
+706 MSLFFSGKPAGQA
-715 SKAKAPSK
+715 KAKATAK
-723 GKAKSKSAG
+723 GKSK
-732 DAAQGSSKTLG
+732 
-743 KTPVTGPVKLDAGA
+743 VGA
-757 KASVPAS
+757 TR
-764 AAHVLLVLLMPL
+764 AAHILFLLLMPL
-776 LLLAGAGKALHA
+776 ALLSFVASQQANA
-788 QPGSMGYDA
+788 QPGTLGYEA
-797 RQAIAK
+797 RQTILKA
-803 APPPPSGQFRDVF
+803 APPPPGQFRDVF
-816 SLKEA
+816 SLAEA
-821 GSPEIELHGIDSQ
+821 GSGPIEMHGVDSQ
-834 HTTFFT
+834 HSIFFT
-840 LPQTHVVKSA
+840 LQQTHVVRTA
-850 KVHIYYA
+850 KIHIFYA

-862 LPALSHIQLMVN
+862 LPQLSHIQLSLN
-874 GTLFATLPVPPGQ
+874 GTLFATIPVPPDE
-887 TPGSGSKDE
+887 TPATGSKDE
-896 EAEFSIPSELL
+896 EAEFSIPAELL
-907 VRKNTLTVEFIG
+907 VRKNILTIEFIG
-919 HYVLTCEDPANTT
+919 HYVMVCEDPSNTT
-932 LWARVSTGTYMD
+932 LWARVATGTYMD
-944 FSGDILPISDDLKQ
+944 FGGDVLPLSDDLKQ

-972 KIPVVFPTAPSAKV
+972 KLPVVFPSVPSPKAM
-986 IQAAGIVTS
+986 QAAGVVSS

-1010 FLGQLPAGNAI
+1010 YLGPVPAGNAI
-1021 IISDNPT
+1021 IIAENPA
-1028 NLPAGLN
+1028 NLPGGLN
-1035 LGSVSSPTVAM
+1035 LGTITGPTLAM
-1046 RSNPNDPFSK
+1046 RANPVDPYSK
-1056 VLIVTGQDADQL
+1056 VLIVTGQDADQTL
-1068 LIAAQAIGLHS
+1068 LAAQALAMPSGMLA
-1079 DFLQGPTSS
+1079 GATVS
-1088 IDSLKLPSIP
+1088 IDPTTHPPDIP
-1098 DADAAPR
+1098 ADDVAPR
-1105 WARTDQTIALWDY
+1105 WAQTDGKIALWDY
-1118 ANAQELQG
+1118 ANAESLQG

-1131 VNVYFRI
+1131 VNVYFRV
-1138 PPDIFYG
+1138 PPDLFYS
-1145 ERPNAVLKMFY
+1145 ERQPNAILKMVY

-1179 SLPLIPGSETSRV
+1179 SLPLIPGSEPSRV
-1192 VQTEVPVP
+1192 IKTDIPVP

-1215 TFQLVKSG
+1215 TFQMVKKG
-1223 GCKDTTPINMQGA
+1223 GCTDTTPVNMQGA
-1236 VLRDTFLDLRG
+1236 ILRDTFLDLRG
-1247 YPHYAPL
+1247 YPHYTQL
-1254 PNLEVFANA
+1254 PNLEIFANA
-1263 GFPFTHRADLSE
+1263 GFPFTHKADLSE
-1275 TTVILPSLPTSQELE
+1275 TTVILPSIPTPQELE
-1290 LFLTLMG
+1290 LYLTLMG
-1297 HFGRQTGL
+1297 HFGRQTGM
-1305 PVFRVTVAAADAM
+1305 PVFRVKVDGSDAM
-1318 KAGAATDYLVLG
+1318 KPGVATDFLVLG

-1335 PAFDKLS
+1335 PGFDKLQA
-1342 PSLPVNVRGGQVQI
+1342 SLPVNVRGGQVQI
-1356 KDTQGLFFLPH
+1356 RDAEGLLGLPH
-1367 HAWWKI
+1367 RAWWKI
-1373 QAQEHTES
+1373 QAPEHTES

-1398 SPFTAG
+1398 SPYSPG
-1404 RSVVLINVKD
+1404 RSIVLINVKD
-1414 AAAYENFLT
+1414 AATYDPFLT

-1430 ASDINGTVA
+1430 SSDINGTVS

-1450 IGAKVYHIGTLPW
+1450 LGSGAYHIGTLPP
-1463 WTGMTLWFMQ
+1463 WTRLTLWFMQ
-1473 VPWLAAVL
+1473 VPWLAALVAL
-1481 AMGLAFLLAVWIRIW
+1481 GLAFVLAIWVRIW
-1496 LRTKA
+1496 LRTHA
-1501 RKRLQMEEN
+1501 RKRLQLDDN

>member
-1 MSLSQ
+1 MSVTQ
-6 VWHDIGAGES
+6 VWHDIGAGGS
-16 FLFKVVRGIFLCVAL
+16 FAAKVLRFIFLGIAL
-31 VMFYF
+31 VMFCF

-52 LTLLMGIALGRT
+52 LTLLMGLALGRT

-75 VLSLFATFRYG
+75 ILSLFATFRYG
-86 FWRIT
+86 YWRLS
-91 MTVMFFKDPA
+91 MTVQFFQDPA

-108 AFFIM
+108 AFFIL
-113 SLVFAEGYAFI
+113 SLVFAESYAFV

-134 WPLRRAPMPLPDN
+134 WPLRRAPMPLPEN
-147 PEEWP
+147 PDEWP

-159 TYNEPLEVVRY
+159 TYNEPLEIVRY

-190 DDGRRKEFEDFAF
+190 DDGRRKEFEQFAF

-223 NTALKSLDSPY
+223 NTALKTLTSPY
-234 VAIFDCDHVPTRSFL
+234 VAIFDCDHVPTRSFM
-249 QMTIGW
+249 QITMGW

-273 PDPFERNLQQFHI
+273 PDPFERNLGKFHI

-306 ATFFCGSCAVLRRT
+306 ATFFCGSCAVLRRE

-388 PLFAPKLSIAQ
+388 PLFAPKLNFAQ
-399 RLCYFNAMSHF
+399 RLCYFNAMAHF

-462 HRHSWWNEIYET
+462 HRHSFWNEIYET

-486 ALINP
+486 ALVNP

-507 SFYDIKIAQPFLVLL
+507 SFFDVKIAQPFLVLL

-553 CFFNIIVLGVCS
+553 CFFNIVVLGVCS
-565 AVSREMQQLR
+565 AVSREMKQLR
-575 HHVRI
+575 NHVRI
-580 KIVTPVTVTMA
+580 KIVTAVVVRLE
-591 DGRIV
+591 DGRTV

-605 GGTAIRLLEPVTISP
+605 GGTAIRLIEPLEAA
-620 GDVGKLVFPAS
+620 VGEMARLTFPLP
-631 SMEIDLPIN
+631 SMEAELPAT
-640 LVLSEKSILR
+640 VVSSESNILR
-650 VSFRELT
+650 IKFNELT
-657 IRQQE
+657 IPEQE

-686 SMRSLGRIFYI
+686 PMKSLAGIFAISMQ
-697 SFKGLKMTF
+697 GLKMTF
-706 LSLFFNANS
+706 TSLFF
-715 SKAKAPSK
+715 KEKPAKTQVKVKEQAK
-723 GKAKSKSAG
+723 GKSKVA
-732 DAAQGSSKTLG
+732 
-743 KTPVTGPVKLDAGA
+743 
-757 KASVPAS
+757 
-764 AAHVLLVLLMPL
+764 AAHMLLALLMPL
-776 LLLAGAGKALHA
+776 ALLAAFSGRPASG
-788 QPGSMGYDA
+788 
-797 RQAIAK
+797 QAVAVVPESRREIEK
-803 APPPPSGQFRDVF
+803 APAPPAGQFRDVF
-816 SLKEA
+816 SLAEA
-821 GSPEIELHGIDSQ
+821 GSGQIEMHGIDSQ
-834 HTTFFT
+834 DSIFFT
-840 LPQTHVVKSA
+840 LPQTHVVKAA
-850 KVHIYYA
+850 KIHIYYT
-857 FSPSL
+857 FSPGL
-862 LPALSHIQLMVN
+862 KPELSHMQLMLN

-887 TPGSGSKDE
+887 TQGSAGKQE
-896 EAEFSIPSELL
+896 EAEFSIPAELL
-907 VRKNTLTVEFIG
+907 VRKNVLTMEFIG
-919 HYVLTCEDPANTT
+919 HYVLTCEDPSNTV
-932 LWARVSTGTYMD
+932 LWARVGTATYMD
-944 FSGDILPISDDLKQ
+944 FSGDILPVADDLKQ
-958 LPLPFLDTEVVDSP
+958 LPLPFLDTDTIASP
-972 KIPVVFPTAPSAKV
+972 KIPVVFSSAPSPKA

-1000 SENRPVRFPT
+1000 SENRPARFPT
-1010 FLGQLPAGNAI
+1010 YIGAVPSGNAI
-1021 IISDNPT
+1021 IIAENPAT
-1028 NLPAGLN
+1028 LPGGLN
-1035 LGSVSSPTVAM
+1035 LGNISGPTVAM
-1046 RSNPNDPFSK
+1046 RPNPSDPYSK
-1056 VLIVTGQDADQL
+1056 VLIVTGQDADQV
-1068 LIAAQAIGLHS
+1068 LIAAEAVGLHS
-1079 DFLQGPTSS
+1079 DLLQGSISS
-1088 IDSLKLPSIP
+1088 IESLKLP
-1098 DADAAPR
+1098 DAPGADMAPR
-1105 WARTDQTIALWDY
+1105 WARTDGTIALWDY
-1118 ANAQELQG
+1118 SSTDTLQT

-1131 VNVYFRI
+1131 LNVYFRV
-1138 PPDIFYG
+1138 PPDIYYS
-1145 ERPNAVLKMFY
+1145 ERKPTAQLNMVY
-1156 RYNPIPIGPI
+1156 RYNSIPIGPI

-1179 SLPLIPGSETSRV
+1179 SLPLVPGSNSTREIQ
-1192 VQTEVPVP
+1192 QTVPVP

-1215 TFQLVKSG
+1215 TFQLVKKG
-1223 GCKDTTPINMQGA
+1223 GCTDTTPINMQGA
-1236 VLRDTFLDLRG
+1236 IMRDTYLDLRG
-1247 YPHYAPL
+1247 YAHYAQM
-1254 PNLEVFANA
+1254 PNLEIFANA
-1263 GFPFTHRADLSE
+1263 GFPFTHYADLSE
-1275 TTVILPSLPTSQELE
+1275 TTVVLPSLPTAQELE

-1297 HFGRQTGL
+1297 HFGRQTGM
-1305 PVFRVTVAAADAM
+1305 PVFRVTVAGSDAM
-1318 KAGAATDYLVLG
+1318 KSGADTDFLVLG

-1335 PAFDKLS
+1335 PGFDKLQAN
-1342 PSLPVNVRGGQVQI
+1342 LPVNVRGGEVQVR
-1356 KDTQGLFFLPH
+1356 DTQGLLMLPR
-1367 HAWWKI
+1367 HAWWKFP
-1373 QAQEHTES
+1373 AQEHTDS
-1381 GDLTAS
+1381 GDLRVTGS
-1387 GTPDSVIEGVE
+1387 TDSVIEGIE
-1398 SPFTAG
+1398 SPYTHG
-1404 RSVVLINVKD
+1404 RSIVVVNVKD
-1414 AAAYENFLT
+1414 AATYDNFLT

-1430 ASDINGTVA
+1430 ASDISGSVS

-1450 IGAKVYHIGTLPW
+1450 MGGGEYHIGTLPKW
-1463 WTGMTLWFMQ
+1463 ELLTIWFTK
-1473 VPWLAAVL
+1473 VPWLAAVV
-1481 AMGLAFLLAVWIRIW
+1481 AMGLAFLLAIWVRIW
-1496 LRTKA
+1496 LRGHA
-1501 RKRLQMEEN
+1501 RKRLQLEDH

>member
-1 MSLSQ
+1 MSVTQ
-6 VWHDIGAGES
+6 IWHDIGAGET
-16 FLFKVVRGIFLCVAL
+16 FLNKLLRFFFLIAAL

-52 LTLLMGIALGRT
+52 LTLLMGLALGRT
-64 SDSYLITLTLM
+64 SESYLITLTLM

-86 FWRIT
+86 FWRISQ
-91 MTVMFFKDPA
+91 TVMFFEDPA

-134 WPLRRAPMPLPDN
+134 WPLRRAPMPLPESPD
-147 PEEWP
+147 EWP

-159 TYNEPLEVVRY
+159 TYNEPLEIVRY

-203 EAGVGYKI
+203 QAGVGYKI

-223 NTALKSLDSPY
+223 NTALKSLTSPY

-273 PDPFERNLQQFHI
+273 PDPFERNLGQFHV

-388 PLFAPKLSIAQ
+388 PLFAPKLNFAQ
-399 RLCYFNAMSHF
+399 RLCYFNAMAHF

-462 HRHSWWNEIYET
+462 HRHSFWNEIYET

-507 SFYDIKIAQPFLVLL
+507 SFFDVKIAQPFLVLL
-522 FFNFLGLAVAIP
+522 FFNFLGLLIAIP

-539 DRDRPGT
+539 DKDRPGT

-553 CFFNIIVLGVCS
+553 CFFNIVVLGVCS

-575 HHVRI
+575 NHVRI
-580 KIVTPVTVTMA
+580 KIVTEVFVKLP
-591 DGRIV
+591 DGRAV
-596 KGETIDLSS
+596 KGQTIDMSS
-605 GGTAIRLLEPVTISP
+605 GGTAIRMDEPIEIEP
-620 GDVGKLVFPAS
+620 GMHARLSFPSAS
-631 SMEIDLPIN
+631 VDADLPVS
-640 LVLSEKSILR
+640 LVLSEGTTLR
-650 VSFRELT
+650 AKFTELT
-657 IRQQE
+657 IPEQE
-662 LLTVVLYSRADTWLG
+662 VLTVLLYSRADTWLG
-677 WGESREVDQ
+677 WGESREIDQ
-686 SMRSLGRIFYI
+686 PMKSLGRIFTI

-706 LSLFFNANS
+706 TSLFFKEKPMAA
-715 SKAKAPSK
+715 AKTK
-723 GKAKSKSAG
+723 GKKSSV
-732 DAAQGSSKTLG
+732 AA
-743 KTPVTGPVKLDAGA
+743 AR
-757 KASVPAS
+757 
-764 AAHVLLVLLMPL
+764 AAHTVLLMLLPL
-776 LLLAGAGKALHA
+776 GLLGLLAGRPA
-788 QPGSMGYDA
+788 QAQFTTAVAEA
-797 RQAIAK
+797 RQATQK
-803 APPPPSGQFRDVF
+803 AAPLGAGQFRDTF
-816 SLKEA
+816 SLAEA
-821 GSPEIELHGIDSQ
+821 GSGTIEMHGIDSQ
-834 HTTFFT
+834 NSIFFT
-840 LPQTHVVKSA
+840 LPQTHVVKAA
-850 KVHIYYA
+850 KIHIFYT

-862 LPALSHIQLMVN
+862 LPALSHMQLLVN
-874 GTLFATLPVPPGQ
+874 GTLFATLPIPPGQ
-887 TPGSGSKDE
+887 VPGSAGKQE
-896 EAEFSIPSELL
+896 EAEFSIPAELL
-907 VRKNTLTVEFIG
+907 VRKNTLTMEFIG
-919 HYVLTCEDPANTT
+919 HYVMVCEDPSNTT
-932 LWARVSTGTYMD
+932 LWARVATQTYLDFTGD
-944 FSGDILPISDDLKQ
+944 VLPLSDDLKQ
-958 LPLPFLDTEVVDSP
+958 LPMPFLDTETINSP
-972 KIPVVFPTAPSAKV
+972 KIPVVFPTAPSPKTV
-986 IQAAGIVTS
+986 QAAGIVTS

-1000 SENRPVRFPT
+1000 SENRPARFPT
-1010 FLGQLPAGNAI
+1010 YIGAVPAGNSI
-1021 IISDNPT
+1021 IIAENPAT
-1028 NLPAGLN
+1028 LPGGLN
-1035 LGSVSSPTVAM
+1035 LGTITGPTVAM
-1046 RSNPNDPFSK
+1046 RPNPSDPYSK
-1056 VLIVTGQDADQL
+1056 ILIVTGQDADQVL
-1068 LIAAQAIGLHS
+1068 VAAQAVALHS
-1079 DFLQGPTSS
+1079 SLLQGAVSS
-1088 IDSLKLPSIP
+1088 IESLKLPDIP
-1098 DADAAPR
+1098 AEDAAPR
-1105 WARTDQTIALWDY
+1105 WARTDETIALWDY
-1118 ANAQELQG
+1118 ASADSLQG

-1131 VNVYFRI
+1131 VNVYFRV
-1138 PPDIFYG
+1138 PPDIFYS
-1145 ERPNAVLKMFY
+1145 ERHPNAVLKMVY
-1156 RYNPIPIGPI
+1156 RYNSIPIGPI

-1179 SLPLIPGSETSRV
+1179 SLPLIPGSEPSKV
-1192 VQTEVPVP
+1192 VKTDIPVP

-1215 TFQLVKSG
+1215 TFQLVKKG
-1223 GCKDTTPINMQGA
+1223 GCTDTTPINMQGA
-1236 VLRDTFLDLRG
+1236 ILKDTFLDLRG
-1247 YPHYAPL
+1247 YPHYSQL

-1275 TTVILPSLPTSQELE
+1275 TTVVLPSLPTPQELE

-1305 PVFRVTVAAADAM
+1305 PVFRVKVDGSDAM
-1318 KAGAATDYLVLG
+1318 KAGAVTDFLVLG

-1335 PAFDKLS
+1335 PGFEKLQ
-1342 PSLPVNVRGGQVQI
+1342 PNLPVNVHGGQVQL
-1356 KDTQGLFFLPH
+1356 KDTEGLFSLPH
-1367 HAWWKI
+1367 RAWWKI
-1373 QAQEHTES
+1373 PAPEHTES

-1398 SPFTAG
+1398 SPYSKG
-1404 RSVVLINVKD
+1404 RSIVVINVKD
-1414 AAAYENFLT
+1414 AATYDNFLT

-1430 ASDINGTVA
+1430 ASDISGSVA
-1439 VLHGSLFQSFR
+1439 VLHGSLFQSFK
-1450 IGAKVYHIGTLPW
+1450 IGNSSYTIGVLPL
-1463 WTGMTLWFMQ
+1463 WTRLTIWFTQ
-1473 VPWLAAVL
+1473 VPWLAAVGAL
-1481 AMGLAFLLAVWIRIW
+1481 ALAFLLAIWVRIW
-1496 LRTKA
+1496 LRTHA
-1501 RKRLQMEEN
+1501 RKRLQLDDN